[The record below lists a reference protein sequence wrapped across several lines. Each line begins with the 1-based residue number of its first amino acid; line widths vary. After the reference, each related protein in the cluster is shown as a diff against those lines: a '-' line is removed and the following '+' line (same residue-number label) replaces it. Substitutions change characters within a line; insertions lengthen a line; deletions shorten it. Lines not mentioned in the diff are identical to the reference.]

1 MRDDKKHSE
10 TQMLLQSATQQAS
23 SARPK
28 ERKCPFC
35 AELILEEAI
44 VCKHCG
50 RDIVGGDP
58 PSASPPPVVKTN
70 PQELKIKC
78 KCGANLTTTKPRL
91 SGRTVQFFLSRN
103 GKVTGPVS
111 SNAIK
116 KGFFSGKLLTT
127 DYISTAATGPWKP
140 IGDIPQLNEFIPAPE
155 YTYNDNTYD
164 DNTYDDNTYDDNTY
178 DDNTYDDDVYEPP
191 PAPVS
196 RRRSPDRN
204 RRQSPPSA
212 PAVPEALDLLI

>member
-58 PSASPPPVVKTN
+58 PSASPPVAVKVSL
-70 PQELKIKC
+70 QELKIKC
-78 KCGANLTTTKPRL
+78 MRGANLTAKPRL
-91 SGRTVQFFLSRN
+91 SGRTVKSPKCKQ
-103 GKVTGPVS
+103 
-111 SNAIK
+111 
-116 KGFFSGKLLTT
+116 
-127 DYISTAATGPWKP
+127 P
-140 IGDIPQLNEFIPAPE
+140 I
-155 YTYNDNTYD
+155 
-164 DNTYDDNTYDDNTY
+164 
-178 DDNTYDDDVYEPP
+178 
-191 PAPVS
+191 
-196 RRRSPDRN
+196 
-204 RRQSPPSA
+204 
-212 PAVPEALDLLI
+212 AVP